1 MVRLD
6 KAVEINDLR
15 LIAKRRLPVAL
26 FNQLDHGS
34 EDDVSYRHN
43 REVFERIKLIHRI
56 LQDVSQRDASVT
68 LFGKKHDLPL
78 IITPTGITSW
88 MSYRGEVSLAR
99 AAAKANIPFTL
110 TSTTHTPMETVLE
123 EGGGT
128 QWYQAIMW
136 RDLDASLRG
145 VERARDAGFE
155 ALFLTVDS
163 TIPYNRPWDKRQDI
177 KFPLERVKLGHLLEG
192 VRHPHWAL
200 GTPAR
205 YLLKDRRLPG
215 MTNTDVPTGMS
226 PAERRAW
233 FVKEDSLDW
242 TFFKRVRDLW
252 PRTLIIKGILHPD
265 DAVQA
270 INAGAD
276 AIVVSNHGGATND
289 SAPSPLEMLPSI
301 VAAVAGRVP
310 VLVDSGF
317 RRGSDVLKAIAL
329 GADAV
334 MIGRATLYGLAAAGE
349 QGATHALSILR
360 DEIRRTMGA
369 LGLSDLAS
377 IGRDHLLLPGDLDH
391 LSRAAVPWKGAA
403 AAALDAEL
411 R

>member
-1 MVRLD
+1 M
-6 KAVEINDLR
+6 
-15 LIAKRRLPVAL
+15 PVAL

-56 LQDVSQRDASVT
+56 LQDVSQRDPSIT

-88 MSYRGEVSLAR
+88 ISYRGEVSLAR

-110 TSTTHTPMETVLE
+110 TSTTATPMETVLE

-136 RDLDASLRG
+136 RDLESSLRG

-177 KFPLERVKLGHLLEG
+177 KFPLERVKLGHLFEG

-205 YLLKDRRLPG
+205 YLLKERQLPG
-215 MTNTDVPTGMS
+215 MTNTDVPEGMTA
-226 PAERRAW
+226 AERRAW

-242 TFFKRVRDLW
+242 TFFQRVRDLW

-270 INAGAD
+270 ISAGAD

-349 QGATHALSILR
+349 AGASHALSILR

-391 LSRAAVPWKGAA
+391 LSRVAVPWKGTIAPE
-403 AAALDAEL
+403 LDAEL